1 MENNEKTVI
10 NNDTGNLN
18 NNEDI
23 IKNKNKNNN
32 NKKKWIIIT
41 AVILLIIV
49 LGLVI
54 FFKVRNNKNN
64 SNDDNN
70 NQNQTEVKRENK
82 YSAYQLK
89 DNTLSNFDLYFLQLE
104 NDKKNMVYSPL
115 SIKYA
120 LEMLSSGTD
129 KETKYQIDDILGT
142 YTNKQYTSNKN
153 MSFANAL
160 FINNSYKDNIKSSY
174 IDTLKNKYNAEV
186 IYDDFKN
193 ANTINKWVSD
203 KTYKLINNLYDD
215 ITDND
220 FILAN
225 ALGIDMEWVKKIQD
239 EDYSYYVD
247 YAHEKFNKVI
257 DSLTLADYTGI
268 NFTGYNKKAKAV
280 EIGAVAN
287 KYDIISKLGED
298 NIRKKVTD
306 EYNKWLKNGDEESS
320 MCGNPDN
327 LDDADKL
334 NLDQYI
340 KELKENYKQIS
351 SSTDFEFYVD
361 SEAKVFAKDL
371 KTYNGTTLQYIGI
384 MPTQDNLSTYIK
396 NTNASF
402 LSELIGKIKPLTFDS
417 FKDRVITDIHGYI
430 PMFKFDYQLDLVNDL
445 NTLGIKDV
453 FDSNKANLS
462 NLTTDKAYISDAK
475 HKATI
480 DFSNDGIKAGA
491 FTAGGG
497 AGAGGCGYD
506 YQFKVP
512 VENIDLTFDK
522 PYMFIIRDKD
532 TNEVWFAGT
541 VYEPTEYNPTAG
553 LE

>member
-1 MENNEKTVI
+1 MENNEKPVI

-23 IKNKNKNNN
+23 IKNKN

-54 FFKVRNNKNN
+54 FFKVRSNKNN
-64 SNDDNN
+64 NNDDDN

-120 LEMLSSGTD
+120 LEMLSSGAD

-215 ITDND
+215 ISDND

-225 ALGIDMEWVKKIQD
+225 ALGIDMEWVNKIQS
-239 EDYSYYVD
+239 EESGYYTE
-247 YAHEKFNKVI
+247 YAHEKFSKI
-257 DSLTLADYTGI
+257 IQGLMLSDYTGI
-268 NFTGYNKKAKAV
+268 NFTGYSKKAKAV

-287 KYDIISKLGED
+287 KYDIINELGED

-306 EYNKWLKNGDEESS
+306 EYNKWLKNQEEEMT
-320 MCGNPDN
+320 MCGSPDN
-327 LDDADKL
+327 LDEADKL
-334 NLDQYI
+334 DLDKYI
-340 KELKENYKQIS
+340 KELKENYQQIS
-351 SSTDFEFYVD
+351 SSTDFEFYTD
-361 SEAKVFAKDL
+361 NETKVFAKDL

-396 NTNASF
+396 NINADKINTLISN
-402 LSELIGKIKPLTFDS
+402 LKPIELNS
-417 FKDRVITDIHGYI
+417 FKDGVITEISGYI
-430 PMFKFDYQLDLVNDL
+430 PMFKFDYELKLVSDL
-445 NTLGIKDV
+445 NSLGIKDV
-453 FDSNKANLS
+453 FDSSKANLS
-462 NLTTDKAYISDAK
+462 NLTSDKAYISNAK
-475 HKATI
+475 HKANI
-480 DFSNDGIKAGA
+480 EFSNEGIKAAAATSVGG
-491 FTAGGG
+491 AGGG
-497 AGAGGCGYD
+497 MCGFD
-506 YQFKVP
+506 YKFDVP
-512 VENIDLTFDK
+512 VEKIDLTFAN

-532 TNEVWFAGT
+532 TGEVWFTGT
-541 VYEPTEYNPTAG
+541 VYEPVEFVANTG
-553 LE
+553 F

>member
-1 MENNEKTVI
+1 MENNEKPVI

-23 IKNKNKNNN
+23 IKNKN

-54 FFKVRNNKNN
+54 FFKVRSNKNN

-142 YTNKQYTSNKN
+142 YTSKQYISNKN

-215 ITDND
+215 VTDND

-247 YAHEKFNKVI
+247 YTHEKFNKVI

-298 NIRKKVTD
+298 NIRKKVND
-306 EYNKWLKNGDEESS
+306 EYNKWLKNQEEEMT
-320 MCGNPDN
+320 MCGSPDN
-327 LDDADKL
+327 LDEADKL
-334 NLDQYI
+334 DLDQYI
-340 KELKENYKQIS
+340 KELKENYKKIS

-361 SEAKVFAKDL
+361 SETKVFAKDL

-396 NTNASF
+396 NINADKINNLISN
-402 LSELIGKIKPLTFDS
+402 LKSIELNS
-417 FKDRVITDIHGYI
+417 FKDGVITEISGYI
-430 PMFKFDYQLDLVNDL
+430 PMFKFDYELKLVNDL

-453 FDSNKANLS
+453 FDKDKANLS
-462 NLTTDKAYISDAK
+462 NLTSDSAYISNAK
-475 HKATI
+475 HKANI
-480 DFSNDGIKAGA
+480 EFSNEGIKAA
-491 FTAGGG
+491 AATSIGG
-497 AGAGGCGYD
+497 AGSGSCGFNYKFD
-506 YQFKVP
+506 VP
-512 VENIDLTFDK
+512 VEKIDLTFAN

-532 TNEVWFAGT
+532 TGEVWFTGT
-541 VYEPTEYNPTAG
+541 VYEPVEFVANPGFPA
-553 LE
+553 

>member
-1 MENNEKTVI
+1 
-10 NNDTGNLN
+10 
-18 NNEDI
+18 
-23 IKNKNKNNN
+23 
-32 NKKKWIIIT
+32 
-41 AVILLIIV
+41 
-49 LGLVI
+49 
-54 FFKVRNNKNN
+54 
-64 SNDDNN
+64 
-70 NQNQTEVKRENK
+70 
-82 YSAYQLK
+82 
-89 DNTLSNFDLYFLQLE
+89 
-104 NDKKNMVYSPL
+104 MVYSPL

-120 LEMLSSGTD
+120 LEMLSSGAD

-215 ITDND
+215 VTDND

-287 KYDIISKLGED
+287 KYDIINELGED
-298 NIRKKVTD
+298 NIRKKVND
-306 EYNKWLKNGDEESS
+306 EYNKWLKNQEEEMT
-320 MCGNPDN
+320 MCGSPDN
-327 LDDADKL
+327 LDEADKL
-334 NLDQYI
+334 DLDKYI
-340 KELKENYKQIS
+340 KELKENYQQIS

-361 SEAKVFAKDL
+361 SETKVFAKDL

-396 NTNASF
+396 NINADKINS
-402 LSELIGKIKPLTFDS
+402 LISNLKSIELNS
-417 FKDRVITDIHGYI
+417 FKDGVITEISGYI
-430 PMFKFDYQLDLVNDL
+430 PMFKFDYELKLVSDL

-453 FDSNKANLS
+453 FDKDKADLS
-462 NLTTDKAYISDAK
+462 NLTSDNAYISNAK
-475 HKATI
+475 HKANI
-480 DFSNDGIKAGA
+480 EFSNEGIKAA
-491 FTAGGG
+491 AATSIGG
-497 AGAGGCGYD
+497 AGSGSCGFNYKFD
-506 YQFKVP
+506 VP
-512 VENIDLTFDK
+512 VEKIDLTFAN

-532 TNEVWFAGT
+532 TGEVWFTGT
-541 VYEPTEYNPTAG
+541 VYEPIEFVANPGFPA
-553 LE
+553 